1 MEILVLNGIVN
12 GLVVGGVYALIGM
25 SLTLL
30 YGVLRVVNFAHGEM
44 VIGGSFLAYVLFNA
58 LGIPP
63 LLALP
68 VAAAAFFALGY
79 VAYYLLIPR
88 LARSDDPESMSFLMM
103 YGVSIA
109 LAALMLVIFEAD
121 SRSIDYS
128 FTPISMKIGPVYVST
143 ARIVALGIT
152 IVVAAAMSAFL
163 FLTLPG
169 KALRAAIMNREAIQI
184 MGVDIV
190 RLSAFAFALAAAL
203 AGITGVLVALVF
215 PAFNAFSGPEYSII
229 GFIVIVLGG
238 LGNPIGALIA
248 GVLYGLVE
256 QMATVF
262 LPQAMAQIVGFGLLV
277 AAVLLRNGGLARLT
291 GLTRLW
297 GGR

>member
-1 MEILVLNGIVN
+1 METLILNGIVN
-12 GLVVGGVYALIGM
+12 GLIVGGIYALIGM

-44 VIGGSFLAYVLFNA
+44 VIGGSFLAYVLFHA
-58 LGIPP
+58 SGIPP

-68 VAAAAFFALGY
+68 VAAVAFFALGF

-109 LAALMLVIFEAD
+109 LAALMLVLFEAD
-121 SRSIDYS
+121 SRSIDYT
-128 FTPISMKIGPVYVST
+128 FTPISMKVGPVFVST

-152 IVVAAAMSAFL
+152 VVVAAAVSAFL

-190 RLSAFAFALAAAL
+190 RLSALAFALATAL

-238 LGNPIGALIA
+238 LGNPVGALAA

-256 QMATVF
+256 QLSTVF
-262 LPQAMAQIVGFGLLV
+262 LPQAMAQIVGFALLV
-277 AAVLLRNGGLARLT
+277 AAILLRDSGLAR
-291 GLTRLW
+291 RW
-297 GGR
+297 IGR